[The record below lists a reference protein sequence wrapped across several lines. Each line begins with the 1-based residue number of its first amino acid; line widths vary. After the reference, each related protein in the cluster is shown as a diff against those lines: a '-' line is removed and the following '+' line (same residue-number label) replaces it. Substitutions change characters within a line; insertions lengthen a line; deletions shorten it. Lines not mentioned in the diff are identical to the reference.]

1 MIGGTKHFLILK
13 ISIKSVWMFLWWLQT
28 SLLFCNN
35 VSKSLSWSLSITL
48 SALSCTLFI
57 TFTAR
62 KTLFSFSKY
71 SKKMLFPKKLHWNMI
86 FLVSSAKMV
95 FLFSKNMTL
104 FFRRKMKDDLSQK
117 IPRNMIYSSNI
128 LKRWSFQKYRT
139 EIWSFFYHKERWHFF
154 FPKIWYVFYGRKM
167 KDGLSQKIR
176 RSMMFS
182 ICSVKVV
189 FLFPT
194 NMKSPFWQKSKDD
207 LFQKNTPKDDISGI
221 TEKDNINPRKDNI
234 GILGLHSRKSSNDS
248 LYFYRDLNT

>member
-1 MIGGTKHFLILK
+1 
-13 ISIKSVWMFLWWLQT
+13 
-28 SLLFCNN
+28 
-35 VSKSLSWSLSITL
+35 
-48 SALSCTLFI
+48 
-57 TFTAR
+57 
-62 KTLFSFSKY
+62 
-71 SKKMLFPKKLHWNMI
+71 
-86 FLVSSAKMV
+86 
-95 FLFSKNMTL
+95 
-104 FFRRKMKDDLSQK
+104 
-117 IPRNMIYSSNI
+117 
-128 LKRWSFQKYRT
+128 
-139 EIWSFFYHKERWHFF
+139 
-154 FPKIWYVFYGRKM
+154 M
-167 KDGLSQKIR
+167 KDGLSQKIL